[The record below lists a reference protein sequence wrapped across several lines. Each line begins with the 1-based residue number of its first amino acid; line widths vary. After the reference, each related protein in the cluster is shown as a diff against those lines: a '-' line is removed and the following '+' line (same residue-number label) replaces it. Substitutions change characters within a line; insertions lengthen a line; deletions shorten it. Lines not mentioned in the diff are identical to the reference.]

1 MNRKIIF
8 FDIDGT
14 IIGEESKA
22 ILEST
27 RKAIQKAREN
37 GHYAVINTGRTDL
50 LVGKE
55 LKEEIGFDGYLLG
68 CGTSIKFG
76 GKDLF
81 HRTIPKETG
90 RKIVE
95 KLRSCKIDGVLE
107 GEDFDYMDKDENI
120 HSQFFRNFVQNFSV
134 PCKSW
139 DDEELS
145 FDKLYTYTTKNS
157 DLKSF
162 QAQFCHEFDFIDRE
176 GGFYEIIPKG
186 HSKATAI
193 EYLVDYLG
201 MSMEDTAA
209 IGDSNNDLTMLSCV
223 NTSIAMGNSTK
234 SILDMADYVT
244 SHVDE
249 DGIWNALTWLGV
261 I

>member
-14 IIGEESKA
+14 IIGEESKT
-22 ILEST
+22 ILAST
-27 RKAIQKAREN
+27 KKAIQKAREN

-50 LVGKE
+50 LVGRD

-81 HRTIPKETG
+81 HRTIPRETG
-90 RKIVE
+90 KKIVKE
-95 KLRSCKIDGVLE
+95 LRRCKIDGVLE
-107 GEDFDYMDKDENI
+107 GERWDYIDKKENI
-120 HSQFFRNFVQNFSV
+120 NFEFFQKFIENFSV

-139 DDEELS
+139 DDEELC
-145 FDKLYTYTTKNS
+145 FDKLYVYTTEES
-157 DLKSF
+157 DLTGF
-162 QAQFCHEFDFIDRE
+162 QAAFDREFDFIDRE
-176 GGFYEIIPKG
+176 KGFYEIIPKG
-186 HSKATAI
+186 FSKASAI
-193 EYLVDYLG
+193 TYLVDYLG
-201 MSMEDTAA
+201 MSMEATAA

-234 SILDMADYVT
+234 SILDMADYIT

-249 DGIWNALTWLGV
+249 DGIFNALKWLGV

>member
-14 IIGEESKA
+14 ILGEESKT
-22 ILEST
+22 ILPST
-27 RKAIQKAREN
+27 KKAIQKAREN

-55 LKEEIGFDGYLLG
+55 LKEGIGFDGYLLG

-81 HRTIPKETG
+81 HRTIPRETG
-90 RKIVE
+90 KKIVKE
-95 KLRSCKIDGVLE
+95 LRRCKIDGVLE
-107 GEDFDYMDKDENI
+107 GEQYDYIDKKENI
-120 HSQFFRNFVQNFSV
+120 NFEFFQKFIAGFSV

-139 DDEELS
+139 DDEELC
-145 FDKLYTYTTKNS
+145 FDKLFVYTTEES
-157 DLKSF
+157 DLTGF
-162 QAQFCHEFDFIDRE
+162 QDVFDHEFDFIDRE
-176 GGFYEIIPKG
+176 KGFYEIIPKG
-186 HSKATAI
+186 FSKASAI
-193 EYLVDYLG
+193 TYLVDYLG
-201 MSMEDTAA
+201 MSMENTAA

-234 SILDMADYVT
+234 SILDMADYIT

-249 DGIWNALTWLGV
+249 DGIFNALKWLGV